1 MSTKIILLMSIVA
14 VGFLSS
20 CEDQKKKEL
29 VQRTSDSLRTELQ
42 ANRKLTEAMVEIGTL
57 LDSVDANR
65 KVLRVKMVEGTN
77 YETFAG
83 LMHDINQYVRN
94 AEAKIEALEKAAG
107 KNSHN
112 DAIYASAIKKL
123 KGELDIRNH
132 ELDALKEQVNV
143 YKNKNENLITTVGL
157 QKAEID
163 DKLNQIKT
171 KQEDITQLQ
180 EQVSQLMTK
189 SKLDQGDAYF
199 AQASAIEEAANR
211 THFAPRKKKNTRK
224 EAIELYKL
232 ALNFGK
238 EEAQA
243 RINQLEKKM

>member
-1 MSTKIILLMSIVA
+1 MHTKISLMMSIVV
-14 VGFLSS
+14 VGLLCS
-20 CEDQKKKEL
+20 CENQKKKEQA
-29 VQRTSDSLRTELQ
+29 QRTTDSLRTELQ

-57 LDSVDANR
+57 LDSIDANR
-65 KVLRVKMVEGTN
+65 KMLRVQMVEGTN

-83 LMHDINQYVRN
+83 RMHDINEYVLN
-94 AEAKIEALEKAAG
+94 AEAKISALEKAAA

-112 DAIYASAIKKL
+112 DAAYASAIKKL
-123 KGELDIRNH
+123 KSDLDARNH

-143 YKNKNENLITTVGL
+143 YKNQNENLITTVGL

-163 DKLNQIKT
+163 DKLNQIKL
-171 KQEDITQLQ
+171 KQDDIANLQ

-199 AQASAIEEAANR
+199 AQASAIEEAADR

-224 EAIELYKL
+224 EAIELYKM

-243 RINQLEKKM
+243 RITSLEKKL